1 MKELH
6 IVDLSTELA
15 GAYCARLLATSGA
28 RVTKVE
34 PPGGDPLRRQP
45 PLPHIDGDA
54 SARVAARHEYL
65 NAYKHN
71 LVVDTEATSGRLV
84 LDTLLDTADAIL
96 TSCNGDP
103 QRTLAFEDE
112 VRARWPRLVH
122 VATSPFGLSGP
133 YAAYRGSELVSWA
146 CGGFLQMT
154 GDPDREPLQG
164 GGPWA
169 DYATGVT
176 AAVGTLAALRH
187 AAATGEGQLVDVGV
201 MEAMAAFHQWSIV
214 LYTHQGVIKRRAGNR
229 HAESFHPMGPLP
241 CRDGWVAI
249 GIALVPQWEGL
260 CITLDKPEL
269 IVDDRFQTSGER
281 FDNAD
286 ALDAELYSAM
296 AHFDA
301 DELVERL
308 QENRVPASKVMDVT
322 AMLSDRQ
329 LAARDFWS
337 TVSLGSDQE
346 RVVAAVPSKPFAIPT
361 ASPPFRP
368 APTLGRDSE
377 SILAELGYG
386 RDEIDALVSSGVVG
400 AGVAE
405 EA

>member
-1 MKELH
+1 
-6 IVDLSTELA
+6 
-15 GAYCARLLATSGA
+15 
-28 RVTKVE
+28 
-34 PPGGDPLRRQP
+34 
-45 PLPHIDGDA
+45 
-54 SARVAARHEYL
+54 
-65 NAYKHN
+65 
-71 LVVDTEATSGRLV
+71 
-84 LDTLLDTADAIL
+84 LDTADAVL

-103 QRTLAFEDE
+103 ERLLAFEDD
-112 VRARWPRLVH
+112 VRERRPRLVH
-122 VATSPFGLSGP
+122 VATSPFGLTGP
-133 YAAYRGSELVSWA
+133 YASYRGSELVSWA

-154 GDPDREPLQG
+154 GEPDREPVQG

-176 AAVGTLAALRH
+176 AAIGALAALRH

-286 ALDAELYSAM
+286 ALNAELYPAM
-296 AHFDA
+296 AEFDA
-301 DELVERL
+301 DDLVEKL
-308 QENRVPASKVMDVT
+308 QENRVPASKVMEVT

-337 TVSLGSDQE
+337 TVELGSGHD
-346 RVVAAVPSKPFAIPT
+346 RVRVRVPSKPFAIPT
-361 ASPPFRP
+361 SSPSFRAAP
-368 APTLGRDSE
+368 ALGADSE

-386 RDEIDALVSSGVVG
+386 LDEIDALVGSGVVG
-400 AGVAE
+400 AAMAE
-405 EA
+405 DA

>member
-6 IVDLSTELA
+6 IVDLSTDLA

-28 RVTKVE
+28 HVTKVE
-34 PPGGDPLRRQP
+34 PRGGDPLRRQP
-45 PLPHIDGDA
+45 PLPHLDGDT

-65 NAYKHN
+65 NAYKRGI
-71 LVVDTEATSGRLV
+71 VVDTETISGRRV
-84 LDTLLDTADAIL
+84 LDTLLDAADAVL

-103 QRTLAFEDE
+103 ERLLAFEDE
-112 VRARWPRLVH
+112 VRPRWPRLVH
-122 VATSPFGLSGP
+122 VATSPFGLTGP
-133 YAAYRGSELVSWA
+133 YASYRGSELVSWA

-176 AAVGTLAALRH
+176 AAIGALAAVRH

-214 LYTHQGVIKRRAGNR
+214 LYTHQGVIKKRAGNR

-301 DELVERL
+301 DELVEKL

-337 TVSLGSDQE
+337 TVRLGTDQE
-346 RVVAAVPSKPFAIPT
+346 RVVVAVPSKPFAIPT

-368 APTLGRDSE
+368 APALGRDSE